1 MKIVGMNNE
10 RFSWNEWMF
19 VDKSTMAVELNEHF
33 SRRVNKP
40 MKDDQFNLNCII
52 DCVIV

>member
-19 VDKSTMAVELNEHF
+19 VDKTVQWPVELNEQF
-33 SRRVNKP
+33 TERVNKP
-40 MKDDQFNLNCII
+40 MKDDLI
-52 DCVIV
+52 

>member
-19 VDKSTMAVELNEHF
+19 VDKSTMAVELNEHC

-40 MKDDQFNLNCII
+40 MKDDLI
-52 DCVIV
+52 